1 MVYVRKYTQTET
13 VKQTQR
19 QLNRHREKYRQ
30 IKTETDKQAKNTEE
44 QADELT
50 QIVRHKAD
58 KLTQA
63 DRHRQKDRPSQT
75 GYHILKLHH
84 RYRQLQIKTKRET
97 SNNLRERQ
105 KGNRD

>member
-1 MVYVRKYTQTET
+1 MLGNIYR
-13 VKQTQR
+13 QR

-50 QIVRHKAD
+50 QIVRHKQAD

-84 RYRQLQIKTKRET
+84 RYRQPQTEIKRET
-97 SNNLRERQ
+97 SNNLKEKQ